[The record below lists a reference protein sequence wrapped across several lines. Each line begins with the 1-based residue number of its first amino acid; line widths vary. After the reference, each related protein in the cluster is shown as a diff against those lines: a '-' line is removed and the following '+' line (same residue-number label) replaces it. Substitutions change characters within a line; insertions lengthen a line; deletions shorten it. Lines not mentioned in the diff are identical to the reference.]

1 MYWYKIVD
9 KDKKG
14 NFKMLFHGIDGSR
27 IIPVGKWIRSEQ
39 KLVRDGSVG
48 TQYTSGWHIMMNL
61 DEAVEYMARF
71 TSNSPHARVIV
82 KVDVD
87 GKIWPKAHSPSN
99 VHLCEW
105 IKIIDEV
112 PTRGLGI

>member
-9 KDKKG
+9 KDRHG
-14 NFKMLFHGIDGSR
+14 NYKALFHGIAGTKT
-27 IIPVGKWIRSEQ
+27 IPIDAWVRSEQ

-61 DEAVEYMARF
+61 DEAQEYLSRF
-71 TSNSPHARVIV
+71 TANIERVLV
-82 KVDVD
+82 KVDVS
-87 GKIWPKAHSPSN
+87 GRIWAKDHSPSN

-105 IKIIDEV
+105 IKIIGE
-112 PTRGLGI
+112 I

>member
-9 KDKKG
+9 RDRHG
-14 NFKMLFHGIDGSR
+14 NFKMLFHGLKGSR
-27 IIPVGKWIRSEQ
+27 IMRVGEWIRSEQ

-61 DEAVEYMARF
+61 YEVTEYMTRF
-71 TSNSPHARVIV
+71 TSNPTLYDRVIV
-82 KVDVD
+82 EVDVR
-87 GKIWPKAHSPSN
+87 GKIWPKEHSPSN

-105 IKIIDEV
+105 IKIIGEV
-112 PTRGLGI
+112 

>member
-9 KDKKG
+9 KDRHG
-14 NFKMLFHGIDGSR
+14 NLKALFHGIGGTK
-27 IIPVGKWIRSEQ
+27 IIPIGEWVRSEQ

-61 DEAVEYMARF
+61 DEAKEYLSRF
-71 TSNSPHARVIV
+71 TANVERVLV
-82 KVDVD
+82 KVDVS
-87 GKIWPKAHSPSN
+87 GRIWAKDHSPSN

-105 IKIIDEV
+105 IKIIGE
-112 PTRGLGI
+112 I

>member
-9 KDKKG
+9 NDRHG
-14 NFKMLFHGIDGSR
+14 NFKMLFHGIRGSR
-27 IIPVGKWIRSEQ
+27 IMPVDEWIKSEQ

-61 DEAVEYMARF
+61 DEAIEYKARF
-71 TSNSPHARVIV
+71 TSNSPHERVLV
-82 KVDVD
+82 KVDVS
-87 GKIWPKAHSPSN
+87 GKIWAKEHSPSN

-105 IKIIDEV
+105 IKIIGE
-112 PTRGLGI
+112 I